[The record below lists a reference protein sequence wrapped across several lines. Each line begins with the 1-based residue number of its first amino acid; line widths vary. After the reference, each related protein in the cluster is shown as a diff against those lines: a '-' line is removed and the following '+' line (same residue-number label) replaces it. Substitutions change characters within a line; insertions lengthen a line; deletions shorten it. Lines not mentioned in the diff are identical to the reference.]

1 MEGNEKPVLPSW
13 SARLSL
19 QLLHILT
26 NTSRWLIPEREEAAL
41 DTCMWSLILDLGFAA
56 LTSYEE
62 EGGSIT
68 EISTP
73 RPARLVQVHPGIPEN
88 MNMAQGFLHES

>member
-13 SARLSL
+13 SALLSL

-68 EISTP
+68 GETASGP
-73 RPARLVQVHPGIPEN
+73 GVLGPAL
-88 MNMAQGFLHES
+88 